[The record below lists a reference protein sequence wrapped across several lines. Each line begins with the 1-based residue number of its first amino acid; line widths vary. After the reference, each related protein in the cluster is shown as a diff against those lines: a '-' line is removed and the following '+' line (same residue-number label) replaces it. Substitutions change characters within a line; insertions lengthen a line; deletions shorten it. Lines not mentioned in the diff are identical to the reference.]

1 MAERLLAA
9 LEAAQAVG
17 GDWRGQEAGRV
28 LVVAGQPSGMPWND
42 VVCDVRVDNHPEP
55 VAELRRLVERGQ
67 ALRAAWGPDPSLTV
81 DQAAAA
87 AREGGLEDG
96 HVLVAA
102 LIAAAQKGDAEAARA
117 HLDRAVAEQ
126 PRWLDF
132 VRRFPALAD
141 LLQLEPVL
149 PRLEDWGRA
158 PAIRPGAGRAGSR
171 GPRSGP
177 GRR

>member
-1 MAERLLAA
+1 VTA

-28 LVVAGQPSGMPWND
+28 LVVAGRPSGMPWND
-42 VVCDVRVDNHPEP
+42 VICDVRVDNHPEP

-67 ALRAAWGPDPSLTV
+67 ALRAAWGPAPSLTA
-81 DQAAAA
+81 DEAAAA
-87 AREGGLEDG
+87 ARAAGLEDA
-96 HVLVAA
+96 HALVAA
-102 LIAAAQKGDAEAARA
+102 LIAAAQNGDAEAARA

-141 LLQLEPVL
+141 LLELEPVL
-149 PRLEDWGRA
+149 PRLEGWGRA
-158 PAIRPGAGRAGSR
+158 PATRPGAGRAGSR